1 MTEIIIR
8 PSREDDISAIAEI
21 YAYEVLQG
29 TASFDEEP
37 PSEEKML
44 AKRADILDLGFP
56 YLIAEVDGEVVAY
69 SYVSPYRQ
77 RSAYSN
83 TVENAIYVHPEKRI
97 SGIGYKLLSA
107 VLDLCEK
114 TDIKQIIAVIGDSDN
129 LGSIKLHKKL
139 GFRKVG
145 TFRDVGF
152 KFGRWL
158 DSVLMQ
164 KTL

>member
-1 MTEIIIR
+1 MTEIIVR
-8 PSREDDISAIAEI
+8 ASTEDDIGAITEI
-21 YAYEVLQG
+21 YAYEVLHG
-29 TASFDEEP
+29 TASFDEVP
-37 PSEEKML
+37 PPAEKL
-44 AKRADILDLGFP
+44 QKKRADILDRGFP
-56 YLIAEVDGEVVAY
+56 YMVAEVDGEVVAY

-97 SGIGYKLLSA
+97 SGIGYILLGA
-107 VLDLCEK
+107 VLEQCEK
-114 TDIKQIIAVIGDSDN
+114 TDIKQIIAIIGDSDN

-145 TFRDVGF
+145 TLRDVGF
-152 KFGRWL
+152 KFGRYL